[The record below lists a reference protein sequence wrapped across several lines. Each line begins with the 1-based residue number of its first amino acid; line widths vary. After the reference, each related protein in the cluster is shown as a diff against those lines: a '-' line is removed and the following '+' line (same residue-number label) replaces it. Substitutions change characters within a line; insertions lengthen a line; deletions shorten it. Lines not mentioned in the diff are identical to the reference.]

1 MVLMVVL
8 ETLMA
13 RKMEL
18 GEFRVLYNG
27 RELRAS
33 DLVGS
38 FESLCGGPIPW
49 PLLEIIPRMSC
60 LPH

>member
-1 MVLMVVL
+1 
-8 ETLMA
+8 MA